1 MEHISGLKILCKKK
15 TVKEV
20 TGGNSSS
27 CSVTDNRPYG
37 KLQRNTVCVV
47 VRVDVKQH
55 ILSTIRECT
64 GYIVAVP
71 VVEARGMVGSHEQG
85 DRKIQ

>member
-1 MEHISGLKILCKKK
+1 
-15 TVKEV
+15 
-20 TGGNSSS
+20 
-27 CSVTDNRPYG
+27 
-37 KLQRNTVCVV
+37 

-55 ILSTIRECT
+55 ILSTICECI
-64 GYIVAVP
+64 GHIVAVP